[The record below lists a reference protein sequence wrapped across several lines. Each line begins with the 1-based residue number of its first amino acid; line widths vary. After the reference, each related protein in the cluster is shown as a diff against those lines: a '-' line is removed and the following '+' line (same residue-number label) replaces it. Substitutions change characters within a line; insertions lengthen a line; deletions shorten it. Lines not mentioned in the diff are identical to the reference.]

1 MVRHILVLGYT
12 NAKRGLVTGQ
22 YHKQSGL
29 SYGGGA
35 HNSNGWENSVL
46 AVRHAIAEL
55 AGLRFDD
62 DADPPDDDDDDDGGG
77 GGRAVWVDVHTG
89 LGGYGR
95 YSVLTAGG
103 GDERPRATWMTE
115 FASLLE
121 GAGMGHGSSAP
132 GVSSGYDA
140 TRGFLNGDVLCPPP
154 RCAGV
159 TQEFGTRPG
168 VVVAMALILENAGY
182 HHSGDG
188 GGRRAH
194 ANYLT
199 WAFYPQRLSW
209 RRMTLCG
216 GINMLHTILNI

>member
-12 NAKRGLVTGQ
+12 NAKRGLVMSQ

-35 HNSNGWENSVL
+35 HNSHGWENSVL
-46 AVRHAIAEL
+46 AVRHAIAKL

-62 DADPPDDDDDDDGGG
+62 DADPLNDNNDDGGS
-77 GGRAVWVDVHTG
+77 GGRAVWVDVRTG
-89 LGGYGR
+89 LGGYR
-95 YSVLTAGG
+95 WYSVLTAGR
-103 GDERPRATWMTE
+103 GDERPRAAWMTE

-121 GAGMGHGSSAP
+121 GAGMGYGSSVDT
-132 GVSSGYDA
+132 GVSSGYGA
-140 TRGFLNGDVLCPPP
+140 TRGFLIGNVQCLPP

-159 TQEFGTRPG
+159 TQEFGTRPRVG
-168 VVVAMALILENAGY
+168 VAMALILENAGY